1 MNHTNTKLAA
11 VVATIAAGTAGLV
24 LAKGGWTKV
33 GVFLATLSALGT
45 VERL

>member
-1 MNHTNTKLAA
+1 MNNTNTKLAA
-11 VVATIAAGTAGLV
+11 TAVTIIAGTAGLV
-24 LAKGGWTKV
+24 FAKGGWTKM